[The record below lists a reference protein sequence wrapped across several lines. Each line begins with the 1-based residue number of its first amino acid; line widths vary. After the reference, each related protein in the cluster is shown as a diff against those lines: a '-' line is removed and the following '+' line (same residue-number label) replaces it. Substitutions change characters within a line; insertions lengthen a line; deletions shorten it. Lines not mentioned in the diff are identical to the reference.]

1 MCINFSS
8 LLNIVL
14 RTCILIYQKNLR
26 NGAHTLL
33 KSTAT
38 IQSRGKHNI
47 LLMYDKALL
56 KLVHCCPKPVKCQRQ
71 PRPLPEP
78 LKQQCQ
84 LSPSLSQSC
93 VNKLGEGNDCRES
106 QFENALEKNDYV
118 FFYLCSLKNLYVF
131 LFLIHSTNIIWKSV
145 LLISF
150 NSYSHISNFTNSCK
164 INESNFIY
172 FLIIK

>member
-84 LSPSLSQSC
+84 LSPSLSQRC

-106 QFENALEKNDYV
+106 QFENALEKKWLCIL
-118 FFYLCSLKNLYVF
+118 FFYVVWNMCTYSFPYSFLKYNMQ
-131 LFLIHSTNIIWKSV
+131 
-145 LLISF
+145 
-150 NSYSHISNFTNSCK
+150 
-164 INESNFIY
+164 IY
-172 FLIIK
+172 MFY

>member
-84 LSPSLSQSC
+84 LSPSLSQRC

-106 QFENALEKNDYV
+106 QSENALEKNDYV
-118 FFYLCSLKNLYVF
+118 FFFLCSLKHVYVF
-131 LFLIHSTNIIWKSV
+131 LFLIHSTNII
-145 LLISF
+145 
-150 NSYSHISNFTNSCK
+150 
-164 INESNFIY
+164 
-172 FLIIK
+172 